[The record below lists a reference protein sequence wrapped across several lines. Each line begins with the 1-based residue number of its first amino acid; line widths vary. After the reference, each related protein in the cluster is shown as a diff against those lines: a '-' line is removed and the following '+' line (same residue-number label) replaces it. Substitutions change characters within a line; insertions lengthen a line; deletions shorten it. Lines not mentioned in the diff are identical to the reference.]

1 MRYDS
6 VISPV
11 SVAGAELVE
20 LDLSTSH
27 LAWSRA
33 VSAFA
38 DVSGVEG
45 GGASGI
51 AVVGRMLEKLRL
63 VWRRHRCGDWV
74 GGRKGVWVRFIV
86 HRWGWIGVHV
96 GMLFAWEVHLEE
108 VC

>member
-1 MRYDS
+1 MVFSCRGS
-6 VISPV
+6 GSEALGSRAEV

-27 LAWSRA
+27 SAWSRA

-51 AVVGRMLEKLRL
+51 TVVGRMLEKLRL
-63 VWRRHRCGDWV
+63 VWIRHCCGD
-74 GGRKGVWVRFIV
+74 
-86 HRWGWIGVHV
+86 
-96 GMLFAWEVHLEE
+96 
-108 VC
+108 